1 MASDFEKPDKVHTLY
16 TNEIETKMWPLDV
29 SDLLFVGKSSS
40 KLLHSIGID
49 TIGDLAN
56 CDPNLLLKY
65 YKTRVDDLI
74 NSAKGID
81 ESPVINDYGDNKS
94 ISISR
99 TLLKDTDNLNEI
111 KRMLLKLSQEI
122 GLRARNS
129 NLYAN
134 TIAITLRTSSF
145 KNISHQM
152 SLQASTNNTMEIYEK
167 VCELLRSVDKSEPF
181 RLLGIRLDNL
191 SKTKTSKVSFF
202 EEENDD
208 NIQKIMDNL
217 NTKYKNSVIM
227 PAIFYKDEK

>member
-1 MASDFEKPDKVHTLY
+1 
-16 TNEIETKMWPLDV
+16 
-29 SDLLFVGKSSS
+29 
-40 KLLHSIGID
+40 
-49 TIGDLAN
+49 
-56 CDPNLLLKY
+56 
-65 YKTRVDDLI
+65 
-74 NSAKGID
+74 
-81 ESPVINDYGDNKS
+81 
-94 ISISR
+94 
-99 TLLKDTDNLNEI
+99 
-111 KRMLLKLSQEI
+111 
-122 GLRARNS
+122 
-129 NLYAN
+129 
-134 TIAITLRTSSF
+134 
-145 KNISHQM
+145 M